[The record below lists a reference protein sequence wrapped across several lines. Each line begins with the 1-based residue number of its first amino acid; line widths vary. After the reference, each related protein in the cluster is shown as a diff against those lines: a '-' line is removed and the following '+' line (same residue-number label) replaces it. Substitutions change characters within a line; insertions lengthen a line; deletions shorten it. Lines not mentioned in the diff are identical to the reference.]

1 MANQIDL
8 SGFTAEQLAA
18 LKAQL
23 NSTDGS
29 GRSPIKPRQL
39 HDLRLL
45 PTADDPRPTFFW
57 SVDPPRDGRDLTRGT
72 PYPRLLW
79 HVDSGEEITVLDLE
93 AHQAK
98 QAEGCWT
105 ETAPSAGPVDPMAD
119 MQAALDALTPE
130 DRALVVAAQQQTR
143 LQEITAKLSKLSPS
157 TLELLLTAAKDEATG
172 KRGPGRPKK
181 IA

>member
-1 MANQIDL
+1 MANIDL
-8 SGFTAEQLAA
+8 SGFSAEQLAA

-23 NSTDGS
+23 NSGDGS
-29 GRSPIKPRQL
+29 GRSPLKPRQL

-45 PTADDPRPTFFW
+45 PTADDPRPTFYFQET
-57 SVDPPRDGRDLTRGT
+57 PRAFGDVSRGT
-72 PYPRLLW
+72 PYPRLMW
-79 HVDSGEEITVLDLE
+79 HVDTDVEITVLDLE

-105 ETAPSAGPVDPMAD
+105 ETAPSAAPVDPMAD

-130 DRALVVAAQQQTR
+130 DRALVVAAQQKQR
-143 LQEITAKLSKLSPS
+143 LDQITAQLAKLAPS
-157 TLELLLTAAKDEATG
+157 TLESLLTAAKDEATG